1 MSVFEKSHPHA
12 NIFHIQEMYEVYKKT
27 KNFDPI
33 FINLREDGKIVGV
46 LLAVIQKE
54 FSGVLGALTSRAIIW
69 GGPIVKNND
78 PVLLNKLLKK
88 YDRHIKKKAI
98 YTQFRNLWDWGDC
111 KSVFNQNGYEYK
123 DHLDI
128 FHDLTKSP
136 DELLMEMHK
145 GRRKNIRRAIKKGLE
160 FNELK
165 TKKQIHIGY
174 ELVKET
180 YNKVSLPFPDY
191 SLFKNSF
198 EIMNGKEMVKFFGA
212 FYKGKMIGFRAVLCF
227 NNSIYDWYAG
237 SDPKHLDKYPNDF
250 LPWKIME
257 WGSKNGYEKFDFG
270 GAGKPN
276 EPYGVRDFKLK
287 FGGELVNFGRFQKI
301 HKPVLM
307 KTGEFGLKTLK
318 YLRKCCLK

>member
-1 MSVFEKSHPHA
+1 MFEIY
-12 NIFHIQEMYEVYKKT
+12 NNT
-27 KNFDPI
+27 KNLQPELVTLYE
-33 FINLREDGKIVGV
+33 NGEIVGI
-46 LLAVIQKE
+46 LLALIQKE
-54 FSGVLGALTSRAIIW
+54 GKLLGFLTSRSTIW

-111 KSVFNQNGYEYK
+111 RSIFDQNGYEYE

-136 DELLMEMHK
+136 DKLLMEMHK
-145 GRRKNIRRAIKKGLE
+145 GRRKNIRRAIRKGLE

-165 TKKQIHIGY
+165 TEKQIHIGY

-180 YNKVSLPFPDY
+180 YNKISLPLPDY

-198 EIMNGKEMVKFFGA
+198 EIMNGKKMAKFFGA
-212 FYKGKMIGFRAVLCF
+212 FYREKMIGFRAVLCF
-227 NNSIYDWYAG
+227 NKSIYDWYAG
-237 SDPKHLDKYPNDF
+237 ADSNHLDKYPNDF

-301 HKPVLM
+301 HKPRLM
-307 KTGEFGLKTLK
+307 RIGKMGFNLSRRIKINV
-318 YLRKCCLK
+318 